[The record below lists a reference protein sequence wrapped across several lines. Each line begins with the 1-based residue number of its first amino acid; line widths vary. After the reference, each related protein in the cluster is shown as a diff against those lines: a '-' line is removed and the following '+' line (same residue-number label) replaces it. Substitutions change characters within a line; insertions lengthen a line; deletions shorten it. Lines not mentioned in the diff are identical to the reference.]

1 MKKQKIHILEYLLH
15 PYVISLLIAIGV
27 IFLLPNYFS
36 KYQLVE
42 DFDKNFTT
50 VNNKF
55 FYEDIDGDG
64 FSERVILFDNLN
76 YGNNASYHIYKANGD
91 VVDQFNLDTKFP
103 KSKIAWFQDA
113 NFNGTKEIYILTKS
127 NDSIFLNIQ
136 EHIDF
141 KRPIEKKIFVDKIT
155 GYQGNYEFIYGR
167 DRKIAGVNYD
177 TDYVHFTV
185 SANYGGN
192 PRKNIDTTLKMMKS

>member
-64 FSERVILFDNLN
+64 FSERVILFDN
-76 YGNNASYHIYKANGD
+76 YKFGNNASYHIHKANGD
-91 VVDQFNLDTKFP
+91 VVDQFNLDTKL
-103 KSKIAWFQDA
+103 SK
-113 NFNGTKEIYILTKS
+113 K
-127 NDSIFLNIQ
+127 
-136 EHIDF
+136 
-141 KRPIEKKIFVDKIT
+141 
-155 GYQGNYEFIYGR
+155 
-167 DRKIAGVNYD
+167 
-177 TDYVHFTV
+177 
-185 SANYGGN
+185 
-192 PRKNIDTTLKMMKS
+192 